1 MMISEI
7 SPVQSPQARRSLKA
21 NEDMKK
27 TTMSRLL
34 VADHFEYMASPPKLK
49 NKQTQNAPL
58 SPKTFV
64 VPTAYMS
71 LDNAS
76 ITRYS

>member
-1 MMISEI
+1 
-7 SPVQSPQARRSLKA
+7 
-21 NEDMKK
+21 MKK
-27 TTMSRLL
+27 TTMYKQL
-34 VADHFEYMASPPKLK
+34 VGDHFEYMASPPKPQ
-49 NKQTQNAPL
+49 NKHNQKVPL